1 MGLGLEGVKQLDDVP
16 VMHEFLQNLNFLHDF
31 ALTLSLRVDV
41 LLEQRFDCNEVTC
54 QDVLGQVNHTKRA
67 LAKLVADPVELL
79 ACCDSL
85 VQLREARVDHRHQ
98 VPLFLD
104 KRVIHERVK
113 LRCVRALSLL
123 WLLEFQVFYACI
135 ELADRSSVYVIHLE
149 LFPSL
154 LAARHLSTRILDL
167 GIDFSL
173 LDQFDLVL
181 LLAQEL
187 VKCIHQ
193 QHLLIVG
200 LVSLRPVNVHHRILA
215 RVLLRRFVPA
225 ILPLWRRNIF
235 NLNYGVFLNVHVQH
249 QECWVLDRA
258 RLQLVSIR
266 TVLVRSEAD
275 DLVLLADSQVVHFDF

>member
-1 MGLGLEGVKQLDDVP
+1 L
-16 VMHEFLQNLNFLHDF
+16 NL
-31 ALTLSLRVDV
+31 R
-41 LLEQRFDCNEVTC
+41 
-54 QDVLGQVNHTKRA
+54 
-67 LAKLVADPVELL
+67 
-79 ACCDSL
+79 
-85 VQLREARVDHRHQ
+85 
-98 VPLFLD
+98 
-104 KRVIHERVK
+104 
-113 LRCVRALSLL
+113 
-123 WLLEFQVFYACI
+123 
-135 ELADRSSVYVIHLE
+135 
-149 LFPSL
+149 
-154 LAARHLSTRILDL
+154 
-167 GIDFSL
+167 IDFSL

-249 QECWVLDRA
+249 QECRVLDRA
-258 RLQLVSIR
+258 RLQLVSIL

-275 DLVLLADSQVVHFDF
+275 DLVLLADGQVVHFDF